1 MPPAAR
7 LRLVRHEDALRLEVT
22 CGCGEPSPLDALEPY
37 GTCEGCGA
45 ELEPDAGEVLPMG
58 TA

>member
-1 MPPAAR
+1 MV
-7 LRLVRHEDALRLEVT
+7 LVRLVRHAETLRLEVT
-22 CGCGEPSPLDALEPY
+22 CACGELASLDVLLPY
-37 GTCEGCGA
+37 GACETCGA

>member
-1 MPPAAR
+1 MLHAR
-7 LRLVRHEDALRLEVT
+7 LRLVRHEDAVRLEVT
-22 CGCGEPSPLDALEPY
+22 CGCGELASLDVLLPY
-37 GTCEGCGA
+37 GTCETCGA